1 MFWDLGN
8 SDPYRA
14 LSFDR
19 LHTNNLGMFRD
30 HLWGSAKEL
39 VEARGRLVMGQVEDQ

>member
-1 MFWDLGN
+1 MFWQFAN

-19 LHTNNLGMFRD
+19 LHGLDLGLYGD
-30 HLWGSAKEL
+30 HLWGAFKTKAD
-39 VEARGRLVMGQVEDQ
+39 ARGRQVTKKIEEQ